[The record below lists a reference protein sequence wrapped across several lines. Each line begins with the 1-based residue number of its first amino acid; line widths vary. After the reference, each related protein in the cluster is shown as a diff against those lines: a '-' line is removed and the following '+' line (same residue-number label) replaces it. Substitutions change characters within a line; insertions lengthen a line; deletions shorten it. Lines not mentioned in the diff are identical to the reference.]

1 MIELIEP
8 VDLQDRAEIH
18 GTTVLVEYNKTEAGL
33 AALREDLKGKTYDLA
48 TTKGNEAARADRL
61 RCVTLRTTLE
71 KTRKAFK
78 APALAYGKKIDAEA
92 ERITAEI
99 EALEKP
105 IDAQIR
111 ADEARREAEKEAKRQ
126 AEAARVQAHEANI
139 ARIHAFLPACN
150 GKDSTRLA
158 RGMELLGEFE
168 PDGTWEEFEDRGKQA
183 KAETLAAMKVIYD
196 RTKAAEDAAAALEA
210 QRQEQ
215 ERVAAELAEQQAEI
229 NRQRAELERQQ
240 REIIEAAE
248 AEKRAAAA
256 KDVSMA
262 AAIGGVLAL
271 SDRLPGGVMQALD
284 AIAMERAQAAAS
296 QQPDTTA
303 AAPIGTG
310 ETPAPSQRETP
321 LSGLRPDGSPKPV
334 ITIELEDAPPP
345 PFAEPAPIPTLKL
358 GEIQARL
365 GFDGEPLKVTGEF
378 LSRLGFEAT
387 RIKSASLYQE
397 ADFAR
402 ICAALINHLG
412 RLA

>member
-1 MIELIEP
+1 MIEMIEP

-139 ARIHAFLPACN
+139 ARIHTFLPACN
-150 GKDSTRLA
+150 GKDSTRIT

-196 RTKAAEDAAAALEA
+196 RTKAAEDAAAALES
-210 QRQEQ
+210 QRLEQ
-215 ERVAAELAEQQAEI
+215 ERVAAELAKQQDEI

-248 AEKRAAAA
+248 AEKAEQERRSQEAIDAA
-256 KDVSMA
+256 KTMA
-262 AAIGGVLAL
+262 AI
-271 SDRLPGGVMQALD
+271 
-284 AIAMERAQAAAS
+284 ITNT
-296 QQPDTTA
+296 TTA
-303 AAPIGTG
+303 APNGTG

-321 LSGLRPDGSPKPV
+321 PSGLRPDGSPKPV

>member
-1 MIELIEP
+1 MIEMIEP

-105 IDAQIR
+105 IDEQIR
-111 ADEARREAEKEAKRQ
+111 ADEARREAEREAKRQ

-150 GKDSTRLA
+150 GKDSTRIT

-215 ERVAAELAEQQAEI
+215 ERVAAELAKQQDEI

-240 REIIEAAE
+240 RAIIEAAE
-248 AEKRAAAA
+248 AERAEQARRSQEAIDAA
-256 KDVSMA
+256 KSMA
-262 AAIGGVLAL
+262 AI
-271 SDRLPGGVMQALD
+271 
-284 AIAMERAQAAAS
+284 ITNT
-296 QQPDTTA
+296 TTA
-303 AAPIGTG
+303 ATNGTG

-321 LSGLRPDGSPKPV
+321 PSGLRPDGSPKPV

>member
-1 MIELIEP
+1 
-8 VDLQDRAEIH
+8 
-18 GTTVLVEYNKTEAGL
+18 
-33 AALREDLKGKTYDLA
+33 
-48 TTKGNEAARADRL
+48 
-61 RCVTLRTTLE
+61 
-71 KTRKAFK
+71 
-78 APALAYGKKIDAEA
+78 
-92 ERITAEI
+92 
-99 EALEKP
+99 
-105 IDAQIR
+105 
-111 ADEARREAEKEAKRQ
+111 
-126 AEAARVQAHEANI
+126 
-139 ARIHAFLPACN
+139 
-150 GKDSTRLA
+150 
-158 RGMELLGEFE
+158 
-168 PDGTWEEFEDRGKQA
+168 
-183 KAETLAAMKVIYD
+183 
-196 RTKAAEDAAAALEA
+196 
-210 QRQEQ
+210 
-215 ERVAAELAEQQAEI
+215 
-229 NRQRAELERQQ
+229 
-240 REIIEAAE
+240 
-248 AEKRAAAA
+248 
-256 KDVSMA
+256 
-262 AAIGGVLAL
+262 
-271 SDRLPGGVMQALD
+271 MQALD